1 MAKQSASAFVKSLIG
16 DRPQVK
22 KDFGPYLVKNED
34 LQFSVARVMACGL
47 LKNQFYRSKD
57 ASAKEALQLFKKA
70 ARTDPQFLLKAAA
83 FSRSGHMKGMVLLGL
98 ASLAGGASDSFLAH
112 KRDQIIGILS
122 TFGPN
127 QLLQF
132 VELMKSKALG
142 RGFGA
147 RPQKWVQAVME
158 SWSPDKLE
166 TFTLKYPASVKTL
179 LRLVHPS
186 YRDARRHLM
195 TYVLDRS
202 SFHPNYGHSCPGGRR
217 QKAVERLKNG
227 NSLPATVAKT
237 MLEYEIPWDV
247 VKGFYAGYNSGDVGL
262 ATLTQMGLNALL
274 LNIRSL
280 EQQGVFNNADGR
292 KALKLK
298 LNEVKNGRS
307 IPLDFAKPYLYS
319 TNAQVK
325 NLLADAIADTLGNKL
340 PALEGRKIGL
350 SIDVSGSM
358 EGEALL
364 TAGLLAV
371 PFLNAKNLW
380 FTTFSDFT
388 HREGEIHNHT
398 LYTGWG
404 NSGNRLACPKITG
417 EDPRIQVKRLMEM
430 QVVGGTN
437 LAHPVEVA
445 IKENR
450 KLDLFVIITDEHQNS
465 GHRRLMTAW
474 KNYLRQVNPRAQLW
488 IVNAS
493 NYDLH
498 AADLDDPSV
507 IVYQTMTPAIFKNLE
522 FFGQDLVSAI
532 DSFDMSKLRKVNPKR
547 PQ

>member
-1 MAKQSASAFVKSLIG
+1 MRTQSASAFVKSLIG
-16 DRPQVK
+16 ERPRVTE
-22 KDFGPYLVKNED
+22 DNGPYLVKNEN

-47 LKNQFYRSKD
+47 LKNQFYRSQD
-57 ASAKEALQLFKKA
+57 AAAKEALHLFKEA
-70 ARTDPQFLLKAAA
+70 ARKDPQFLLKAAA

-98 ASLAGGASDSFLAH
+98 ASLAGGASDSFLYH
-112 KRDQIIGILS
+112 KRDEIIAVLA

-147 RPQKWVQAVME
+147 RPQKWVQMVME
-158 SWSPDKLE
+158 SWAPEKLE
-166 TFTLKYPASVKTL
+166 THTLKYPASIKTL

-186 YRDARRHLM
+186 YKDVRGRLAG
-195 TYVLDRS
+195 YVLDS
-202 SFHPNYGHSCPGGRR
+202 SPHVPWYGHSNPGGRR
-217 QKAVERLKNG
+217 QRAVERLKFENPQ
-227 NSLPATVAKT
+227 PATVAKT

-280 EQQGVFNNADGR
+280 EQNGVFNDANGR

-319 TNAQVK
+319 SNTQVK
-325 NLLADAIADTLGNKL
+325 NLLVDAIADTLGNKL
-340 PALEGRKIGL
+340 QAIEGRKIGL

-358 EGEALL
+358 QGEALL

-371 PFLNAKNLW
+371 PFLNARDLW
-380 FTTFSDFT
+380 FTTFSDFC
-388 HREGEIHNHT
+388 HQEGEHYSRSFYGYDNT
-398 LYTGWG
+398 K
-404 NSGNRLACPKITG
+404 LACPKITG
-417 EDPRIQVKRLMEM
+417 ETPQTQIKRLMELR
-430 QVVGGTN
+430 VVGGTA
-437 LAHPVEVA
+437 LSSPVEVA
-445 IKENR
+445 IKERR
-450 KLDLFVIITDEHQNS
+450 KLDLFIIITDEHQNL
-465 GHRRLMTAW
+465 GHRKLMTAW
-474 KNYLRQVNPRAQLW
+474 RDYLKRINPRAQLW
-488 IVNAS
+488 IINAS

-498 AADLDDPSV
+498 AADLDDPTV
-507 IVYQTMTPAIFKNLE
+507 VVYQTMTPAIFKNLE

-532 DSFDMSKLRKVNPKR
+532 DSFDSCKLRKITR
-547 PQ
+547 AELQ